1 MPFQE
6 KTPLVCLFFHRN
18 QAQNRFLRDPACAM
32 FKRQPNI
39 SFYSNKETG
48 PLELKD
54 IKAIIDLMKKNDLAV
69 FKLEKEGMKIELE
82 AHRHPVQLVATQPVV
97 QSAPGTAPV
106 VMPSSAP
113 PAPPVEPKATY
124 KEVVSPMVGTFY
136 RAPSPDSA
144 PYVQVG
150 QDITTD
156 TVVCII
162 EAMKV
167 MNEIK
172 AEVQGVI
179 AEVLVENGTPVQFG
193 QPLFR
198 VK

>member
-1 MPFQE
+1 
-6 KTPLVCLFFHRN
+6 
-18 QAQNRFLRDPACAM
+18 M

-39 SFYSNKETG
+39 SFYPNKETG
-48 PLELKD
+48 PLELED

-82 AHRHPVQLVATQPVV
+82 AHRHPVPLVATQPVV
-97 QSAPGTAPV
+97 QSAPAAAQVAT
-106 VMPSSAP
+106 PSST
-113 PAPPVEPKATY
+113 PASPPVEPKAKY

-150 QDITTD
+150 QDITAD

-172 AEVQGVI
+172 AEIQGVI
-179 AEVLVENGTPVQFG
+179 AEVLAENGTPVQFG